1 MTAPEVPESPA
12 ARPCPQCGVE
22 QTPNAKFCIACGAP
36 MASPRP
42 RPGAAGRR
50 AGRSPDE
57 LERAR
62 GRREF
67 ARVKTITF
75 AVRGIFLA
83 YAFLAAVVGLLL
95 LTLRGAVDD
104 ELQSLLT
111 IVLLITASE
120 VVVSLAGALWML
132 RAPLLWTT
140 VAACYFTLATAV
152 NFWASNYAFTLGL
165 GIRLFGVVCMWCGVA
180 QAGRLQRVMAADP
193 SLSLRVQKVAPERR
207 VEGGVVDQAR
217 ARLRREGNARLVK
230 RLQLLGAIVV
240 GLVLFAFGLVWLMAP
255 PTVDGAVARFEA
267 AWSKNGSAGVL
278 AQFDVPPAAFG
289 EDLERRGWHDTRPAL
304 VTPVVEA
311 TEQRANV
318 RWGTGDDAVEATFL
332 LDDRTWRL
340 RNLNLPALRVSD
352 HAPAIEGFRRA
363 WQAKGTDA
371 LVALLRPASRD
382 RVGAT
387 LVRLLTK
394 REWHAQRPELGET
407 FPPKAGSRGRLRVGF
422 AVGSDQVDVSFE
434 YWHPQWYVVGVS
446 LP

>member
-42 RPGAAGRR
+42 RPTAAGRR

-67 ARVKTITF
+67 ARVKTIAF

-95 LTLRGAVDD
+95 LTLRGALRDD
-104 ELQSLLT
+104 EETLLT
-111 IVLLITASE
+111 VLLVVTASE
-120 VVVSLAGALWML
+120 VLMSLVGALWML

-140 VAACYFTLATAV
+140 VAACYFTLATALQ
-152 NFWASNYAFTLGL
+152 FWANDYAFTFGL
-165 GIRLFGVVCMWCGVA
+165 GIRLFGVVCIWCGVA
-180 QAGRLQRVMAADP
+180 QAGRLQQLMAADP

-217 ARLRREGNARLVK
+217 ARLRREGNTRLVK
-230 RLQLLGAIVV
+230 RLQLLGAVV
-240 GLVLFAFGLVWLMAP
+240 AGLVLLAFVLVWLMAP

-267 AWSKNGSAGVL
+267 AWGKNGSAGVL
-278 AQFDVPPAAFG
+278 AQFEVPPASFA

-304 VTPVVEA
+304 VARAVEA
-311 TEQRANV
+311 TEQRASV
-318 RWGTGDDAVEATFL
+318 RWGTGDDAVQATFL

-340 RNLNLPALRVSD
+340 RNLNLPALRVTD
-352 HAPAIEGFRRA
+352 PAPAIEAFRTAWRA
-363 WQAKGTDA
+363 NGTDS
-371 LVALLRPASRD
+371 LVALFRPASRE
-382 RVGAT
+382 RVGST
-387 LVRLLTK
+387 LVRVLTK
-394 REWHAQRPELGET
+394 REWHERRPELGET
-407 FPPKAGSRGRLRVGF
+407 FPPKAGARGRVRVGF

>member
-22 QTPNAKFCIACGAP
+22 QTPNAKFCITCGAP

-363 WQAKGTDA
+363 WQAKGTDS

>member
-1 MTAPEVPESPA
+1 MNVPELPESRP

-22 QTPNAKFCIACGAP
+22 QIDDVKFCIACGAP

-42 RPGAAGRR
+42 RPAASGRR

-67 ARVKTITF
+67 ARVKTIVF

-95 LTLRGAVDD
+95 LAVRSDLPEEMRTLITV
-104 ELQSLLT
+104 
-111 IVLLITASE
+111 VLVVTASE
-120 VVVSLAGALWML
+120 VLVSLVGALVML

-140 VAACYFTLATAV
+140 VAACYFTLATAL
-152 NFWASNYAFTLGL
+152 NFWANDFAFTIGL
-165 GIRLFGVVCMWCGVA
+165 GIRLFGVVSIWCGVA
-180 QAGRLQRVMAADP
+180 QAGRLQQLMAADP

-207 VEGGVVDQAR
+207 VEGGVVDQAWLR
-217 ARLRREGNARLVK
+217 QRREANARTTK
-230 RLQLLGAIVV
+230 RLQLLGVV
-240 GLVLFAFGLVWLMAP
+240 VAGTVLLALALVWLMAP

-278 AQFDVPPAAFG
+278 AQFEVPPAAVG

-304 VTPVVEA
+304 TARVVEA
-311 TEQRANV
+311 TEQRATV
-318 RWGTGDDAVEATFL
+318 RWGTGDDAVQATFL

-340 RNLNLPALRVSD
+340 RNLNLPTLRVTD
-352 HAPAIEGFRRA
+352 HAPAIEAFRSA
-363 WQAKGTDA
+363 WQANGTNA
-371 LVALLRPASRD
+371 LVALFRPTSRD
-382 RVGAT
+382 RVGST
-387 LVRLLTK
+387 LVRVLTK
-394 REWHAQRPELGET
+394 REWHERRPELGET
-407 FPPKAGSRGRLRVGF
+407 SPPKPGSRGRLRVGF
-422 AVGSDQVDVSFE
+422 AVGEGKVDVTFE

>member
-42 RPGAAGRR
+42 RPTAGGRR

-67 ARVKTITF
+67 ARVKTYTF
-75 AVRGIFLA
+75 AVRGIFWS
-83 YAFLAAVVGLLL
+83 YAFLSLVVGLLVL
-95 LTLRGAVDD
+95 AARSSAHGEDRTILGILAGVTAF
-104 ELQSLLT
+104 ELAMS
-111 IVLLITASE
+111 V
-120 VVVSLAGALWML
+120 AGALFVL

-140 VAACYFTLATAV
+140 IAACWITLVAALEFWGGDYRVTLRV
-152 NFWASNYAFTLGL
+152 IL
-165 GIRLFGVVCMWCGVA
+165 RLLGVVCMWCGVS
-180 QAGRLQRVMAADP
+180 QAARLQLVMAADP

-207 VEGGVVDQAR
+207 VEGGVVDLAR

-278 AQFDVPPAAFG
+278 AQFEVPPAAFG

-318 RWGTGDDAVEATFL
+318 RWGTGDDAVQATFL

-340 RNLNLPALRVSD
+340 RNLNLPALRVTD
-352 HAPAIEGFRRA
+352 HAPAIEAFRRA